1 MLGGVGWWISSSGG
15 FIGCSLVVDG
25 AGGPGPGCA
34 GDGASP
40 EPDRCDGDAFLVRAH
55 FLDCV
60 LKLSKSLSSGCL
72 IHASATSCVA
82 CHRPSLQIGMVIS
95 SLDEE
100 MIVKKFTF
108 CLCIFAGI

>member
-1 MLGGVGWWISSSGG
+1 MSLSGG
-15 FIGCSLVVDG
+15 FSGCSLAVDRAEASSG
-25 AGGPGPGCA
+25 SGPGGA
-34 GDGASP
+34 GDGASL
-40 EPDRCDGDAFLVRAH
+40 ELDRRDGDAFFIRAP

-72 IHASATSCVA
+72 IHASASSCVA

-108 CLCIFAGI
+108 CLCVFAGI